1 MVTPTT
7 LTREFTLYS
16 TKAED
21 AEEKKWYPNTKKA
34 LSELGNAPE
43 TCTEFLMTLNT
54 LFYTKLNSETATSIS
69 YLP

>member
-1 MVTPTT
+1 M
-7 LTREFTLYS
+7 LYS

-21 AEEKKWYPNTKKA
+21 VEEKKWYPNTEKA

-43 TCTEFLMTLNT
+43 NCIEFLMTLNT